1 MPAPGYDS
9 VDLTWSVPATYRTTC
24 RIGAT
29 GGGAEC
35 VAAETPLTGFTVYY
49 SIQAFGTRTALGV
62 MSKDTSGGALTDG
75 TGVYELT
82 GLDPETTYFA
92 TIVARNAFG
101 PANIVAASVA
111 NTTTTAAPV
120 PEQVARVE
128 VTSGE
133 DMKVTAS
140 WDAPRPDKDANRTNH
155 TIAMYN
161 VQYRTSQTV
170 TNSPGDWMP
179 TKPMEVSGSMTT
191 TEITG
196 LTNGTEYDVQVRAV
210 NDATGVG
217 AWSAQS
223 STTTG
228 TPGGDGTTTPPPT
241 TPPPTTPPPT
251 TPPPTT
257 PPPGDGTVAAGAP
270 EKVVIQT
277 SETKATTNSIT
288 FSWIT
293 PGSGMSALVDYQLE
307 YMAAGQAVA
316 FSNNIDVKA
325 GTTQSQVVPPV
336 GKPALEPGT
345 VYMIRLRAQNREQGY
360 GPWSDYLTQATKA
373 VPVAPDPEPSPA
385 VSKVADPMVEAGDKM
400 LMVSWT
406 EPASEKSITHYLLD
420 YRTAS
425 AKKWMD
431 KPMTVT
437 AMNYTI
443 KGLINGTVY
452 LVRVR
457 AVDSAGNMGEWSD
470 NGSGTPMADGDTDPG
485 PDPVPALPIFGA
497 VALGAGLLAA
507 GRARLR
513 RRELRAG
520 RVQRQINR

>member
-1 MPAPGYDS
+1 MSTRRSLTLTVCGVALLALAGSAAAQAPDTTAATVVPAADSVTEIMLEAGYDS

-170 TNSPGDWMP
+170 TNSPGAWMP
-179 TKPMEVSGSMTT
+179 TKPH
-191 TEITG
+191 
-196 LTNGTEYDVQVRAV
+196 
-210 NDATGVG
+210 
-217 AWSAQS
+217 
-223 STTTG
+223 
-228 TPGGDGTTTPPPT
+228 GGDR
-241 TPPPTTPPPT
+241 
-251 TPPPTT
+251 
-257 PPPGDGTVAAGAP
+257 AA
-270 EKVVIQT
+270 
-277 SETKATTNSIT
+277 
-288 FSWIT
+288 
-293 PGSGMSALVDYQLE
+293 L
-307 YMAAGQAVA
+307 
-316 FSNNIDVKA
+316 IDSR
-325 GTTQSQVVPPV
+325 QSQ
-336 GKPALEPGT
+336 G
-345 VYMIRLRAQNREQGY
+345 
-360 GPWSDYLTQATKA
+360 
-373 VPVAPDPEPSPA
+373 
-385 VSKVADPMVEAGDKM
+385 
-400 LMVSWT
+400 
-406 EPASEKSITHYLLD
+406 
-420 YRTAS
+420 
-425 AKKWMD
+425 
-431 KPMTVT
+431 
-437 AMNYTI
+437 
-443 KGLINGTVY
+443 
-452 LVRVR
+452 
-457 AVDSAGNMGEWSD
+457 
-470 NGSGTPMADGDTDPG
+470 
-485 PDPVPALPIFGA
+485 
-497 VALGAGLLAA
+497 
-507 GRARLR
+507 
-513 RRELRAG
+513 
-520 RVQRQINR
+520 